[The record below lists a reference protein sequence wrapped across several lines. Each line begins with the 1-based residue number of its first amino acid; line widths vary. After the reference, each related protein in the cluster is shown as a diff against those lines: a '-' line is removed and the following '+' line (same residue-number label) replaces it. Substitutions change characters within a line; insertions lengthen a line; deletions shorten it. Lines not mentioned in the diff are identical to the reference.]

1 MTHREVQLTDN
12 RKHRQTS
19 LSSEEHTL
27 QLTGWQHRS
36 MCPQIT
42 RTYSPLRAFKR
53 HTGTTARTGG
63 LWPRYNS
70 VLFFYISQYCN
81 GPKKLHAV
89 TAWFLLCFH
98 LLKWCCWLVNA
109 KVCSWDQSTKNMHQM
124 KLLQLLS
131 KSKKPE
137 MNDYN
142 NISDISRFWEKA
154 SLFILVR
161 TNEPQKNQEGE
172 NDNTS

>member
-27 QLTGWQHRS
+27 QLT
-36 MCPQIT
+36 QIT

-53 HTGTTARTGG
+53 DTGTTARTGG

-124 KLLQLLS
+124 KLLQLFSTHLVKV
-131 KSKKPE
+131 KSQKWTIIITSVTSVASEKKPLC
-137 MNDYN
+137 
-142 NISDISRFWEKA
+142 
-154 SLFILVR
+154 LF
-161 TNEPQKNQEGE
+161 
-172 NDNTS
+172 

>member
-42 RTYSPLRAFKR
+42 RTCSPLRAFKR
-53 HTGTTARTGG
+53 VTGTTARTGG

-89 TAWFLLCFH
+89 TAWFLLCLH

-124 KLLQLLS
+124 KLLQLFSTHLVKV
-131 KSKKPE
+131 KSQKWTIIITSVTSVASEKKPLC
-137 MNDYN
+137 
-142 NISDISRFWEKA
+142 
-154 SLFILVR
+154 LF
-161 TNEPQKNQEGE
+161 
-172 NDNTS
+172 